1 MNTRYTIEPLTAR
14 HDRAAFACGE
24 PSLNDFLKRY
34 ARQNDER
41 GLGRTYVAVIRDEP
55 RIYGYYTIASGA
67 VSFDAIPEKLPR
79 YPIPVLHLG
88 RLAVDEA
95 AQGQRLGNI
104 LLLDALRRAV
114 TLAGQVGIYGVEV
127 NALNET
133 AKTFYLKYGF
143 TPLLDDALHLWIS
156 LKAIRALGLV

>member
-1 MNTRYTIEPLTAR
+1 MNTRYAIEPLTAR

>member
-1 MNTRYTIEPLTAR
+1 MNTRYDIEPLTAR